1 MLFSQYR
8 KRKSNNWLL
17 FSCLIN
23 FQFEFLM
30 QSFVFYFYNKMEN
43 EIQFVFC
50 FSFSWDNW
58 KTNYLKI
65 SRLMSKYLYGHFYK
79 YDLHVIQ
86 NKFVSSQMTFSVV
99 QWSDADTKNHLFR
112 KKNHL
117 FRKQLIYVNVF
128 LTGCYFH
135 ISFILLVNCELKHIR
150 RSSHRK
156 VFS

>member
-86 NKFVSSQMTFSVV
+86 NKFVSSQLTFPVV
-99 QWSDADTKNHLFR
+99 QWSMQTPRIICFERRIICLESSWSMLMFLLLAATFIFVLF
-112 KKNHL
+112 
-117 FRKQLIYVNVF
+117 F
-128 LTGCYFH
+128 
-135 ISFILLVNCELKHIR
+135 
-150 RSSHRK
+150 
-156 VFS
+156 